1 MACCQGEHTVSKIVL
16 HLYIAGQTPRAERAI
31 STLRQ
36 MITHDLAEYECE
48 LTIID
53 VLADP
58 QQAEEQKILATP
70 TLIKLSP
77 LPYRRVIGDLSSVP
91 DLLNV
96 LHLPPRQ

>member
-1 MACCQGEHTVSKIVL
+1 MSKIVL

-31 STLRQ
+31 STLRR
-36 MITHDLAEYECE
+36 MIEHELAGYNCE

-58 QQAEEQKILATP
+58 QQAENQKILATP
-70 TLIKLSP
+70 TLIKSAP
-77 LPYRRVIGDLSSVP
+77 PPYRRVIGDLSSVT

-96 LHLPPRQ
+96 LNLPPQS